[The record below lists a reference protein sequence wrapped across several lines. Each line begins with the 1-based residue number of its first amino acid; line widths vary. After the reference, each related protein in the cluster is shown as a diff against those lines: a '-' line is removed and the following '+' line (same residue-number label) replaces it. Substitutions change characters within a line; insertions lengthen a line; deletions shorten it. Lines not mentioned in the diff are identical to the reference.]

1 MDPAFTTLSA
11 FGCVFLA
18 LLTVERSILV
28 WRGLSS
34 PDRRP
39 GSLEADHMELKAYT
53 HGEVHQ
59 LRDSIHGVQLKA
71 EATAAVFME
80 RFARLETKT
89 DVQTA
94 TLDKLL
100 GLVES
105 ALLKK
110 ESTGS

>member
-39 GSLEADHMELKAYT
+39 GSLEADHDPCPV
-53 HGEVHQ
+53 G
-59 LRDSIHGVQLKA
+59 
-71 EATAAVFME
+71 
-80 RFARLETKT
+80 
-89 DVQTA
+89 
-94 TLDKLL
+94 
-100 GLVES
+100 
-105 ALLKK
+105 
-110 ESTGS
+110 